1 MRKVTYII
9 PLNKFDESV
18 EALLPNALK
27 SIKNGKLKEYSVIL
41 VGPEDVLLKTEGIV
55 SELKMKTSVKNVCN
69 EGKTDFCSQVNK
81 AVMFCTTPFF
91 CVVEYDDTVTEYW
104 QDTAMRYEK
113 DADASVLLPITE
125 FVDHGEWI
133 SFGNVIAWSA
143 SFANEI
149 GFIDLDCLDTYMDFN
164 VTGSFIKTE
173 DFISIGGLKP
183 SLKIAAW
190 YEFLLRACHNSL
202 KVFVVPKVGYSHT
215 INREGS
221 YMDET
226 KKDIS
231 PEEGKWLIATAKEEY
246 FFKEDRNKKYGE

>member
-1 MRKVTYII
+1 M
-9 PLNKFDESV
+9 
-18 EALLPNALK
+18 
-27 SIKNGKLKEYSVIL
+27 
-41 VGPEDVLLKTEGIV
+41 
-55 SELKMKTSVKNVCN
+55 
-69 EGKTDFCSQVNK
+69 
-81 AVMFCTTPFF
+81 
-91 CVVEYDDTVTEYW
+91 
-104 QDTAMRYEK
+104 
-113 DADASVLLPITE
+113 
-125 FVDHGEWI
+125 
-133 SFGNVIAWSA
+133 IAWSA

-215 INREGS
+215 LSREGS
-221 YMDET
+221 YMNET

-246 FFKEDRNKKYGE
+246 FFKEDRKKKYGE